1 MMEENRQM
9 VELLEQ
15 INAANRRQ
23 AKWARLQCLFTLITA
38 VCFIGILYLVWNFL
52 PQISSVLAQ
61 LEAVM
66 AQLPD
71 MVEQMAVV
79 LENLEVV
86 TTELA
91 SVDFSATVDGINK
104 MVSMGQS
111 SLQETVA
118 KLNTIDFNT
127 LNQAIQNLSEVIT
140 PLANFVS
147 KFR

>member
-1 MMEENRQM
+1 MEDNKQL

-15 INAANRRQ
+15 INEANRRQ
-23 AKWARLQCLFTLITA
+23 ARWLRLQCLFTLITA
-38 VCFIGILYLVWNFL
+38 VCFAGILYLVWNFL
-52 PQISSVLAQ
+52 PQISSVLTQ

-71 MVEQMAVV
+71 MVEQMSVV

-86 TTELA
+86 TTELTA
-91 SVDFSATVDGINK
+91 VDFSATVDGIND
-104 MVSMGQS
+104 MVAMGQS
-111 SLQETVA
+111 SLKETVE

-127 LNQAIQNLSEVIT
+127 LNLAIQNLSEVIT